1 MPPAYTVVWTRKA
14 EKMLERLPA
23 EMQGRIVDQVEGIAE
38 EPFAYVRKVEG
49 SPYHRLRV
57 GAYRVVMQITASHL
71 TIHVVRVAPRETAY
85 RGL

>member
-1 MPPAYTVVWTRKA
+1 MPPAYTVVWTGKA
-14 EKMLERLPA
+14 VKMLERLPV
-23 EMQGRIVDQVEGIAE
+23 EVQGRIVDRVESIVG
-38 EPFAYVRKVEG
+38 EPFAHVLKVEG

-57 GAYRVVMQITASHL
+57 GAYRVVLRITASHL